1 MMEDKI
7 RMQKDL
13 VNLTKKAKSTGP
25 GSAFRSPI
33 CKEDKGQ
40 AGVENGE

>member
-1 MMEDKI
+1 MEDKTG
-7 RMQKDL
+7 MQKDL
-13 VNLTKKAKSTGP
+13 VNLTEKAKPKGP
-25 GSAFRSPI
+25 GSAFQSPI

>member
-1 MMEDKI
+1 
-7 RMQKDL
+7 MQKDL
-13 VNLTKKAKSTGP
+13 VNLTEKAKLTGP
-25 GSAFRSPI
+25 GSASPSPL